1 MSEQTQ
7 NESQFIVKF
16 DYTSDQIQKIVE
28 ETEKID
34 LTDIELVKEN
44 HKVLQKIRTTIE
56 KQEKEL
62 VADANAFKNKV
73 FDKRKEYLAISVPME
88 EKLKKVLDDEKQRLI
103 IEARKELLPMKLQ
116 QLSMLKV
123 SAVTEEFIL
132 TLDDEQWVAF
142 YNQKMAEHNDNV
154 EQERIAEENRI
165 KEEAEKKRQEEEKER
180 IRLEAEAKAEQEKKD
195 LLAKAEKEKAE
206 AVENAKREAEEK
218 AQKENE
224 ERLEKERKEK
234 EAKEA
239 EAKALALKQEQDAK
253 DEELRKA
260 KIEANRKYQEFL
272 STNNFNEDTDIIVE
286 NSHGMNLYRL
296 VGTFKPED
304 SKVDGV
310 AITYK
315 PEGK

>member
-1 MSEQTQ
+1 MTQETQ
-7 NESQFIVKF
+7 NQSQFIVKF
-16 DYTSDQIQKIVE
+16 DYTADQISQIVE
-28 ETEKID
+28 ETKKID
-34 LTDIELVKEN
+34 ITDIEAVKEN
-44 HKVLQKIRTTIE
+44 HKLLQKIRTTIE
-56 KQEKEL
+56 KQEKDL

-73 FDKRKEYLAISVPME
+73 FDKRKEYLAISVPRE
-88 EKLKKVLDDEKQRLI
+88 EELKKILDDEKKRLI

-123 SAVTEEFIL
+123 APVDEQFIL
-132 TLDDEQWVAF
+132 SLDDEQWVAF
-142 YNQKMAEHNDNV
+142 YNEKMAEHNHNV
-154 EQERIAEENRI
+154 EQERLAEENRI
-165 KEEAEKKRQEEEKER
+165 KQEEEKKRQEEEKER
-180 IRLEAEAKAEQEKKD
+180 IRIEAEQKAEQEKKD

-218 AQKENE
+218 ARLEEE
-224 ERLEKERKEK
+224 ERKEKERKEK

-239 EAKALALKQEQDAK
+239 EAKALALKQEQEAK

-260 KIEANRKYQEFL
+260 KIEADRKYQEFL
-272 STNNFNEDTDIIVE
+272 TTNNFNEATDIIVE

-310 AITYK
+310 SITYK